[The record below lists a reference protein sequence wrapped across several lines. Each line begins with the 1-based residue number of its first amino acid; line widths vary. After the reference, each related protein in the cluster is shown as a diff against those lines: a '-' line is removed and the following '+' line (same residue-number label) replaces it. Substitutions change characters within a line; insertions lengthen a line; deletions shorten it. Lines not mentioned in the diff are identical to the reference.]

1 MQQDESAV
9 ISANGARGRQ
19 VRNQAGEGLGSVQD
33 IVIDLDTARV
43 AYVVVS
49 VGGFLGIGDHDIAV
63 PLEAF
68 TLDVDSLEFILD
80 ADRASLKD
88 APELKGPD
96 VEGIS
101 DRAWLERVYA
111 HFGQTP
117 YWRA

>member
-1 MQQDESAV
+1 MQQDDGSV
-9 ISANGARGRQ
+9 ISAIGTRGRQ
-19 VRNQAGEGLGSVQD
+19 VRNQEGDGLGTIQD
-33 IVIDLDTARV
+33 IAIDLDTARV

-49 VGGFLGIGDHDIAV
+49 VGGFLGIGDHHIAV

-80 ADRASLKD
+80 ADRTILEN
-88 APELKGPD
+88 APELQGPD

-101 DRAWLERVYA
+101 DHTWLERVYA

-117 YWRA
+117 YWHA